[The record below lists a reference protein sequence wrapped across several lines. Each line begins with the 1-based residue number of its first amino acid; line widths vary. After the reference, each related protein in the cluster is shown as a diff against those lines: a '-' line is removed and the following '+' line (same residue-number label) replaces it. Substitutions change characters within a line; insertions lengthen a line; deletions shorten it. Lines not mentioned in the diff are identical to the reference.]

1 MMTSSEFRPF
11 EGGKWAEAPSVISDV
26 FIPGIGGYS

>member
-1 MMTSSEFRPF
+1 MMTSSELCPF
-11 EGGKWAEAPSVISDV
+11 EGGRWTEAPSVTSDV